1 MPDDNVPG
9 VAYRTLQPGY
19 SGMDVASLQTR
30 LVDLGYASGTPNGS
44 YGDATAEAV
53 IRFQIAIGMYSPENM
68 GIATASLQEILFSP
82 YAPQFVENFMGN
94 GAAESYE
101 ALEYGTSGEAVYKL
115 KLRLAEL
122 GYLTEFLPGY
132 EDIFDEHTL
141 FAITNVQYI
150 MGVIETDGIATP
162 ELQAFLYS
170 EHANKLKIAE

>member
-1 MPDDNVPG
+1 MQKFSSLPYVRPDLA
-9 VAYRTLQPGY
+9 AYKKE
-19 SGMDVASLQTR
+19 
-30 LVDLGYASGTPNGS
+30 
-44 YGDATAEAV
+44 AEAH
-53 IRFQIAIGMYSPENM
+53 
-68 GIATASLQEILFSP
+68 
-82 YAPQFVENFMGN
+82 VEKVRN
-94 GAAESYE
+94 AESYE